1 MIMLCHIFPQNL
13 FYKYIK
19 LMNLGFQLLPIE
31 NKDSVLKFIKQ
42 HTIIYA
48 RYNDEWNLYK
58 ILNKDI
64 KLMIDKI
71 LIFS

>member
-1 MIMLCHIFPQNL
+1 
-13 FYKYIK
+13 
-19 LMNLGFQLLPIE
+19 MNLGFQLLPIE

-42 HTIIYA
+42 HMIIYA
-48 RYNDEWNLYK
+48 RYNDEWNSYK